1 MVQRCSVLR
10 AFGMMLGFLLFQ
22 TAVPA
27 AAAPMKIGF
36 VNLDQALRELPEAR
50 AGAVSLNRLVEQKQ
64 KQIDGLRQGIVAY
77 QKNLEKGLPVLN
89 NAQRQAR
96 EAHLQAMVMHLQK
109 EQQQAQD
116 EINVERNHILENIQ
130 NQLVQVVS
138 RIGRDG
144 KYTLILNDKSVLYVN
159 GAIDLT
165 QQVVS
170 AMERHQGRTAGG
182 R

>member
-1 MVQRCSVLR
+1 MVRRGSVLST
-10 AFGMMLGFLLFQ
+10 FGMLALFLLQ

-27 AAAPMKIGF
+27 AATPTKIGF

-50 AGAVSLNRLVEQKQ
+50 AGAVSLNRLIAQKQ
-64 KQIDGLRQGIVAY
+64 KQIDASRQRIVSY
-77 QKNLEKGLPVLN
+77 QKDLEKSLPVLDN
-89 NAQRQAR
+89 VQRQAR
-96 EAHLQAMVMHLQK
+96 EAQLQSMVMHLQK
-109 EQQQAQD
+109 AQQQAQD

-130 NQLVQVVS
+130 DQLVQVVS

-144 KYTLILNDKSVLYVN
+144 KYTLILNDKSVLYVS
-159 GAIDLT
+159 GATDLT

-170 AMERHQGRTAGG
+170 AMERHQARAAGG